1 MSEDFVIVTNAPAEE
16 NPPAPAPEAPPE
28 PKPEETKPGA
38 GAEPEDD
45 TEDEGGE
52 EDHQEEKP
60 KKKGGFQRKLEAKER
75 ELQELRD
82 RLARAEQGK
91 TSDRPAPEANQDAE
105 PNPDDF
111 ETNAE
116 YQKALVR
123 YTYRQEKAKEQAEQA
138 QRSTAE
144 TFQKHWDAAA
154 KDIPDFKQVMESAE
168 APLSPLMKE
177 AIIKAGEAGPKI
189 AYQLAKN
196 SEEAARIARLADP
209 TAVAFELG
217 VIAASLRK
225 APEAKKPEPKTSAAP
240 KPISPVGAGGSGVAR
255 PLSDPEI
262 PYEEYVARRRK
273 GEV

>member
-1 MSEDFVIVTNAPAEE
+1 MSEDFVIVTNNATAE
-16 NPPAPAPEAPPE
+16 PPAPEPPPE
-28 PKPEETKPGA
+28 PKPEEMKPPV
-38 GAEPEDD
+38 EPEE
-45 TEDEGGE
+45 TESGEEDEPE

-60 KKKGGFQRKLEAKER
+60 KKKGGFQRKLEAKDR
-75 ELQELRD
+75 ELAELRE
-82 RLARAEQGK
+82 RLAQAEQGK
-91 TSDRPAPEANQDAE
+91 TPTKAAAQASEDAE

-111 ETNAE
+111 ESNAE
-116 YQKALVR
+116 YQKALVK
-123 YTYRQEKAKEQAEQA
+123 YTYRQERAKEQAEAA

-144 TFQKHWDAAA
+144 AFQKHWDAAV

-196 SEEAARIARLADP
+196 PEESARIASLADP

-225 APEAKKPEPKTSAAP
+225 VPEPKKPEPKTSAAP
-240 KPISPVGAGGSGVAR
+240 KPITPVGGGGSGSAR

-262 PYEEYVARRRK
+262 SYEEYAARRRK